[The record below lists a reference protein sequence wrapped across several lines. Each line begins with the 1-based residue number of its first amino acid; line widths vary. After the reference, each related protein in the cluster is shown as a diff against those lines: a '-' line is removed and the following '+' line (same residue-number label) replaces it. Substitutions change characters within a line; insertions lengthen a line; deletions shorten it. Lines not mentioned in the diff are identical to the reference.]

1 MRVPAVTPRRE
12 HVRGVLTASL
22 VLAVLA
28 VVMIYGDA
36 LNCLAGDCRTEP
48 WLWALLLV
56 PTTVA
61 VVAGV
66 WLLLDRRP

>member
-12 HVRGVLTASL
+12 HVRGVLTASI

-48 WLWALLLV
+48 WLWALLATPV
-56 PTTVA
+56 AVA
-61 VVAGV
+61 VVAGF
-66 WLLLDRRP
+66 WLLFTRRP